1 VAAAQKRGV
10 MVMWLMST
18 AEASLFFGAVLRAA
32 LLLAV

>member
-18 AEASLFFGAVLRAA
+18 AEALFFGAVLLAA